1 MNDWILLN
9 TLKMFLSEYFEFKS
23 FKYHSEVSQFQYFD
37 HCFAFSFS
45 KFHPHL
51 LSKYDV
57 WYYLLLKITIHFWKR
72 INLNSI
78 FISATYIW
86 NFSLIYSEDSFYLP
100 VTSHEK
106 LTQITSI
113 GYNLIGRRIMYDL
126 NILEYYKRL

>member
-1 MNDWILLN
+1 MDDLILLN

-23 FKYHSEVSQFQYFD
+23 FKYHSEVSQFQSFD
-37 HCFAFSFS
+37 HRFVFSFS

-57 WYYLLLKITIHFWKR
+57 WYSLLLKITIHFWKR

-78 FISATYIW
+78 FIFATYIS
-86 NFSLIYSEDSFYLP
+86 NFCLIYSEDSFYLT

-106 LTQITSI
+106 LTNIATI
-113 GYNLIGRRIMYDL
+113 GYNVIGRRIMYDL
-126 NILEYYKRL
+126 NILEYHKRL